1 MVVAAAAAEVCL
13 CVCVC
18 VCKNARRGDGRC
30 GWVDECTSVYKCVQA
45 VDILKL
51 MAVVSVRY

>member
-1 MVVAAAAAEVCL
+1 MFVCA

-18 VCKNARRGDGRC
+18 ENARRGDGRC